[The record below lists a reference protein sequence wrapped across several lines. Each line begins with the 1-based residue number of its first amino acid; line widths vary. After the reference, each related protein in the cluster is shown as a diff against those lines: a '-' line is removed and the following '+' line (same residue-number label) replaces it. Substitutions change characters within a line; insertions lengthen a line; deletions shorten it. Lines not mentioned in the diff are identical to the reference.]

1 MADLADV
8 LQSYAEF
15 LRPTKQYR
23 HFLNTSRTN
32 HEAAIAEAVTFGIL
46 QQCGVKPVL
55 ADLPGKGG
63 PDFQCLVSDRDTF
76 MVEATSFTLAK
87 VCKDTKLK
95 NEIPADLH
103 GQAYSLLTQ
112 QINGKALDKKEQ
124 LENEEMPVVLA
135 IASNHIHAGLVL
147 NPMAALNALLSQ
159 PYWTGN
165 SPNMS
170 VDFRYSA
177 FLKRSDNG
185 EIIVK
190 HPSLSAVILIAI
202 TSRQSTVCGAL
213 NPAPNHKLKAQHL
226 YNIPF
231 AYLKDWPI
239 EKNVARCEWTMGNTG
254 QFVFPHAAI
263 RAI

>member
-1 MADLADV
+1 
-8 LQSYAEF
+8 
-15 LRPTKQYR
+15 
-23 HFLNTSRTN
+23 
-32 HEAAIAEAVTFGIL
+32 
-46 QQCGVKPVL
+46 
-55 ADLPGKGG
+55 
-63 PDFQCLVSDRDTF
+63 
-76 MVEATSFTLAK
+76 
-87 VCKDTKLK
+87 
-95 NEIPADLH
+95 
-103 GQAYSLLTQ
+103 
-112 QINGKALDKKEQ
+112 
-124 LENEEMPVVLA
+124 
-135 IASNHIHAGLVL
+135 
-147 NPMAALNALLSQ
+147 MAALNALLSQ

-177 FLKRSDNG
+177 FLERSDNG

-254 QFVFPHAAI
+254 SLSSLMRLFVRSEIRRFLPGWPWIEPPAEDRTRSGRLSRIAGQRSDTAAGLGNI
-263 RAI
+263 TKGQKEHTSIVVLEAGVGVMSCLVRVFERLQNTLATRVSANRYFSHLQTSRSYSA